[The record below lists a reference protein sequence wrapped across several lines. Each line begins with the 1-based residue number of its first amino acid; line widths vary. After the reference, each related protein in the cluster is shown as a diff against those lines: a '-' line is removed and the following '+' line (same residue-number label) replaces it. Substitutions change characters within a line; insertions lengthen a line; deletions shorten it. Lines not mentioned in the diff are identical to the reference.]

1 MQMPTFSTFKNLEI
15 PPALQMKITMKKKNH
30 VPFFQTT
37 SDPAGFGFTTLNFLV
52 VLCVS
57 VKNKTNFVGFFVWK
71 NIMNMHAMRN
81 STYKRC
87 M

>member
-1 MQMPTFSTFKNLEI
+1 MQMPTFATFENLEI

-52 VLCVS
+52 VLCV
-57 VKNKTNFVGFFVWK
+57 
-71 NIMNMHAMRN
+71 
-81 STYKRC
+81 C
-87 M
+87 Q